1 MRLRLPSLTGLR
13 AFEAAARH
21 LSFTRAA
28 DELNVTQTA
37 ISHQIRRL
45 EDQLGLK
52 LFVRRHRALALT
64 QAGAAYLPAV
74 SGAFE
79 DLRRA
84 TARIAASRDAGVLT
98 VSTLPTLAAKWLVP
112 RLMEFQGRHPDIEVR
127 LTTSTALVDL
137 RRDDVDLAIR
147 YGHGDW
153 PGMRADFL
161 MNDELFP
168 VCAPDYAGRAGAL
181 DRPQDLA
188 GHTLLHVSANPESW
202 PQWLTAAGL
211 PNLEGRRNITFDM
224 QLTAMEAAMDGM
236 GVAIGRSRTVERDL
250 QAGRLVRPFAL
261 ASPAHAGFYVVTPE
275 EDADVEKI
283 QAFRDWLLDVAR
295 RIPSLDP

>member
-1 MRLRLPSLTGLR
+1 MSARLPSLTGLR

-28 DELNVTQTA
+28 EELNVTQTA

-52 LFVRRHRALALT
+52 LFVRRHRALGLT

-74 SGAFE
+74 SGAFD

-84 TARIAASRDAGVLT
+84 TARITAARDEGVLT

-112 RLMEFQGRHPDIEVR
+112 RLMEFQERHPDIEVR
-127 LTTSTALVDL
+127 LTTTTALVDL

-147 YGHGDW
+147 YGRGAW
-153 PGMRADFL
+153 PGLRADFL

-168 VCAPDYAGRAGAL
+168 VCAPDYPQKAGPL
-181 DRPQDLA
+181 DSPADLA
-188 GHTLLHVSANPESW
+188 NHTLLHVSPNPESW
-202 PQWLTAAGL
+202 RQWLTAAGYPDL
-211 PNLEGRRNITFDM
+211 QGRRNITFDL

-236 GVAIGRSRTVERDL
+236 GVAIARTRTAERDL
-250 QAGRLVRPFAL
+250 KAGRLIRPFAL
-261 ASPAHAGFYVVTPE
+261 TAPLGAGFYVVVPE
-275 EDADVEKI
+275 EEADLPKI
-283 QAFRDWLLDVAR
+283 AAFRNWLLEVAR
-295 RIPSLDP
+295 RNPALEP

>member
-1 MRLRLPSLTGLR
+1 MSTRLPSLTGLR

-28 DELNVTQTA
+28 EELNVTQTA

-52 LFVRRHRALALT
+52 LFVRRHRALGLT

-74 SGAFE
+74 SGAFD

-84 TARIAASRDAGVLT
+84 TARVTAVRDEGVLT

-112 RLMEFQGRHPDIEVR
+112 RLMEFQSRHPDIEVR

-147 YGHGDW
+147 YGRGDW

-168 VCAPDYAGRAGAL
+168 VCAPAYTEAAGPLQTPA
-181 DRPQDLA
+181 DLA
-188 GHTLLHVSANPESW
+188 NHTLLHVSPNPESW
-202 PQWLTAAGL
+202 HQWLTAAGFPDL
-211 PNLEGRRNITFDM
+211 QGRRNITFDL
-224 QLTAMEAAMDGM
+224 QLTALEAAMDGM
-236 GVAIGRSRTVERDL
+236 GVAIARSRTAERDL

-261 ASPAHAGFYVVTPE
+261 ATPAIAGFYVVVPE
-275 EDADVEKI
+275 EEAEIPKI
-283 QAFRDWLLDVAR
+283 AAFRDWLLEVAR
-295 RIPSLDP
+295 RSPGLEP

>member
-1 MRLRLPSLTGLR
+1 MSVRLPSLTGLR

-28 DELNVTQTA
+28 EELNVTQTA

-84 TARIAASRDAGVLT
+84 TARVTAARDEGVLT

-112 RLMEFQGRHPDIEVR
+112 RLLEFQTRHPDIEVR
-127 LTTSTALVDL
+127 LTTSPLLVDL

-147 YGHGDW
+147 WGHGQW
-153 PGMRADFL
+153 PGLRADYL

-168 VCAPDYAGRAGAL
+168 VCAPTYAETVGAL
-181 DRPQDLA
+181 DSPADLA
-188 GHTLLHVSANPESW
+188 NHTLLHVSPNPESW
-202 PQWLTAAGL
+202 RQWLTAAGF
-211 PNLEGRRNITFDM
+211 PDLEGKRNITFDL
-224 QLTAMEAAMDGM
+224 QLTALEAAMDGM
-236 GVAIGRSRTVERDL
+236 GVAIGRARTVERDL

-261 ASPAHAGFYVVTPE
+261 ASPANAGFYVCAPE
-275 EDADVEKI
+275 EEAEIPKI
-283 QAFRDWLLDVAR
+283 VRFREWVLEVAR
-295 RIPSLDP
+295 RSPTLEG

>member
-1 MRLRLPSLTGLR
+1 MSVRLPSLTGLR

-28 DELNVTQTA
+28 EELNVTQTA

-52 LFVRRHRALALT
+52 LFVRRHRALTLT
-64 QAGAAYLPAV
+64 PAGAAYLPAV
-74 SGAFE
+74 SGAFD

-84 TARIAASRDAGVLT
+84 TARVTAARDEGVLT
-98 VSTLPTLAAKWLVP
+98 VSTLTTLAAKWLVP
-112 RLMEFQGRHPDIEVR
+112 RLMEFQTRHPDIEVR
-127 LTTSTALVDL
+127 LTTSPQLVDL

-147 YGHGDW
+147 YGHGNW
-153 PGMRADFL
+153 PGLKADFL

-168 VCAPDYAGRAGAL
+168 VCAPTYAAGAGAL
-181 DRPQDLA
+181 DSPADLA
-188 GHTLLHVSANPESW
+188 GHTLLHVSPNPESW
-202 PQWLTAAGL
+202 RQWLTAAGY
-211 PNLEGRRNITFDM
+211 PDLEGRRNITFDL
-224 QLTAMEAAMDGM
+224 QLTALEAAMDGM

-261 ASPAHAGFYVVTPE
+261 TSPAAAGFYVVVPE
-275 EDADVEKI
+275 EEAATPKI
-283 QAFRDWLLDVAR
+283 VRFRDWVIEVAR
-295 RIPSLDP
+295 RSPTLEP